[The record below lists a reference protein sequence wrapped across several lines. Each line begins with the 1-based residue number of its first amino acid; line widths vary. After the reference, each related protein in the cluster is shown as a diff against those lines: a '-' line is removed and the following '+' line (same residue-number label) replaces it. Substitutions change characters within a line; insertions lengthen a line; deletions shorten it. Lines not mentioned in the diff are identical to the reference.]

1 LIGIGDVNNNELTWN
16 CMELS
21 MMLEHVQARVAPT
34 DVDSLFTR
42 RHLQLKR
49 NKVQVLMIIEKKAR
63 RKERTKTE
71 NKAKVRRT
79 FHKLR
84 RLARRVT
91 FERRDERPEQPRVVY
106 VLILDINYFRH
117 FLDILENYNPMDDEP
132 MWATDRVV
140 APTPGSVITISETAN
155 EFAIKGDH
163 LTLIKG
169 NQFDGEVKTWLDELN
184 EGTITTWD
192 ELRTAFISRFFP
204 QPYSTDS

>member
-1 LIGIGDVNNNELTWN
+1 MSRAKDENAVEVDFDASPNPSIVYLLPLNHHAELIGIGDVNNNELTWN

-34 DVDSLFTR
+34 DVDSL
-42 RHLQLKR
+42 
-49 NKVQVLMIIEKKAR
+49 
-63 RKERTKTE
+63 
-71 NKAKVRRT
+71 
-79 FHKLR
+79 LR

-106 VLILDINYFRH
+106 VLILDINYFCH